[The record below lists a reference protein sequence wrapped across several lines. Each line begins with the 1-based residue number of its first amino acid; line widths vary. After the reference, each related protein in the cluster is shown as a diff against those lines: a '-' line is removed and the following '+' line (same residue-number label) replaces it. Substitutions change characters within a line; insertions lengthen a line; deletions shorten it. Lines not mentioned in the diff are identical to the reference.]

1 MSNRDEYKNKSS
13 IVPLDGFPGN
23 SHTEKAAKKEKKV
36 DKVVSGP
43 VSRKKRPMG
52 RRVADTLTHEDA
64 DKDSVSRYIIYD
76 VLIPAAKTTIS
87 EMVSG
92 GVEMLLFGDTRGSR
106 TNRRRDKSYV
116 SYNSVSRN
124 NDRPGR
130 PNRAVSYENR
140 SRHNFDDVIIPS
152 RGEAEEVL
160 SALVDLIEE
169 YGAATVAD
177 FYDLVGV
184 TGSFTDEKYGWT
196 ELGRASVSRVRHGYL
211 INLPKTRVVD

>member
-13 IVPLDGFPGN
+13 IVPLDELPGN
-23 SHTEKAAKKEKKV
+23 SHTEKAEKK
-36 DKVVSGP
+36 DKKVNRVVSGP
-43 VSRKKRPMG
+43 VNRKKRPMG

-64 DKDSVSRYIIYD
+64 DKDGVIRYIVYD

-106 TNRRRDKSYV
+106 TNRNRGKSYV

-124 NDRPGR
+124 NDRLGR
-130 PNRAVSYENR
+130 PNRSVSYENR
-140 SRHNFDDVIIPS
+140 SRHNFDDVIITS

-160 SALVDLIEE
+160 SSLVDLIEE

-196 ELGRASVSRVRHGYL
+196 ELGRASVSRVRNGYL